1 MTSEGGRH
9 PDAGAKTVTDDS
21 PSKVAVIKAKE
32 ALMKRIYNPTR
43 LEIARKVA
51 SNATLLSPPCE
62 RRGCAEAQTGQRKLL
77 RLHLTA
83 ASR

>member
-9 PDAGAKTVTDDS
+9 LDAGAKTVTDDS

-32 ALMKRIYNPTR
+32 ALMKRIYSSTR

-51 SNATLLSPPCE
+51 SDIICSLHCVSAVVV
-62 RRGCAEAQTGQRKLL
+62 QRPKLDKGN
-77 RLHLTA
+77 
-83 ASR
+83 S